1 LGYGSWY
8 KSEKET
14 LDVSLLGMKCIVF
27 LVHGKF
33 KVGED
38 ELSQRGLG
46 YPVEKEKTIQLQ
58 PSTGVVIIRD
68 D

>member
-1 LGYGSWY
+1 
-8 KSEKET
+8 
-14 LDVSLLGMKCIVF
+14 MKCIVF